1 MKNKKIEQVKKNP
14 SKKSFG
20 LFSFL
25 MLVSLSIVF
34 KATFVLLIIA
44 LLPTLVMFFVERK
57 TTQYLTFCIGTMNLM
72 GTIPFVFMIWKKNHG
87 ITNVLELFAMPKTW
101 LIIYGGAAI
110 GLAIYSI
117 MPSIVKFFRTSF
129 LRNQLAFAEKEKQK
143 ILDDWGIK
151 IDEKEEK

>member
-1 MKNKKIEQVKKNP
+1 MKNNNTNRIKENS

-20 LFSFL
+20 MFSFL
-25 MLVSLSIVF
+25 VLISFSFVF
-34 KATFVLLIIA
+34 KSTFLLIIIS
-44 LLPTLVMFFVERK
+44 LLPTFVMFLVERK

-72 GTIPFVFMIWKKNHG
+72 GTIPFIFMLWKNDQG
-87 ITNVLELFAMPKTW
+87 IIYVLELFSMPKTW

-129 LRNQLAFAEKEKQK
+129 LKNQLSFAEKEKQK
-143 ILDDWGIK
+143 ILEEWGTK
-151 IDEKEEK
+151 IDEK

>member
-1 MKNKKIEQVKKNP
+1 MKNNNINKVKKKS

-20 LFSFL
+20 MFSFL
-25 MLVSLSIVF
+25 ILISLSFVF
-34 KATFVLLIIA
+34 KATFILLIVA
-44 LLPTLVMFFVERK
+44 LLPTFVMFLVERK

-72 GTIPFVFMIWKKNHG
+72 GTIPFIFMLWKNDQG
-87 ITNVLELFAMPKTW
+87 MIYVLELLSMPKTW

-129 LRNQLAFAEKEKQK
+129 LKNQLSFAEKEKQK
-143 ILDDWGIK
+143 ILEEWGTK
-151 IDEKEEK
+151 IDEK